1 MVGHVETPGQ
11 YDHVVQLWLRRPRH
25 GNALDPETLNR
36 LHDEFS
42 AAEARPEC
50 FAIVFRAEGLTFC
63 AGADVRAS
71 KEMIHDHVRLLAFF
85 AEGRRFMDRLVRSR
99 LISIAVV
106 QGLAAGGGLELVTAA
121 DIVIATEEALF
132 ADRHA
137 TFGFLP
143 AFGATSLL
151 PVRVGDSVARSMLLG
166 KRELN
171 ADAARRVG
179 LVHRDCSIEDVDAVI
194 EQEVDRL
201 NAIGADALA
210 DMKSLINALEP
221 VSFESETTAVRRF
234 SESGGYDP
242 SRFIAHAGRD
252 RQSVR

>member
-1 MVGHVETPGQ
+1 MVGVVEPTGQ
-11 YDHVVQLWLRRPRH
+11 HDHVMHMWLRRPRH

-36 LHDEFS
+36 LHNELS

-50 FAIVFRAEGLTFC
+50 LAIVVRGEGSTFC

-71 KEMIHDHVRLLAFF
+71 MELIHDHDRLLAYF
-85 AEGRRFMDRLVRSR
+85 AEGRRFMDRLVNSR

-106 QGLAAGGGLELVTAA
+106 QGLAAGGGLELVTAT
-121 DIVIATEEALF
+121 DIVIATEGALF

-151 PVRVGDSVARSMLLG
+151 PVRVGDSVAQSMLLG

-171 ADAARRVG
+171 ADAARRAG
-179 LVHRDCSIEDVDAVI
+179 LVHRDCSIKDVDAVI

-201 NAIGADALA
+201 KALGADTLA
-210 DMKSLINALEP
+210 EMKSLINALEP
-221 VSFESETTAVRRF
+221 VSFESETAAVRRF
-234 SESGGYDP
+234 SELGGYDP
-242 SRFIAHAGRD
+242 SQFIERAGRD

>member
-1 MVGHVETPGQ
+1 MIGLVETTGQ
-11 YDHVVQLWLRRPRH
+11 HDHVVHLWLRRPQQ

-50 FAIVFRAEGLTFC
+50 LAIVVRAEGSTFC

-71 KEMIHDHVRLLAFF
+71 IELIHDHARLLAFF
-85 AEGRRFMDRLVRSR
+85 AEGRRFMDRLVKSR

-106 QGLAAGGGLELVTAA
+106 QGLAAAGGLELVTAA
-121 DIVIATEEALF
+121 DIVIATEGALF

-179 LVHRDCSIEDVDAVI
+179 LVHRACSFEGVDSVI
-194 EQEVDRL
+194 KQEVDRL
-201 NAIGADALA
+201 KAIGAEALA
-210 DMKSLINALEP
+210 KMKSLINALEP
-221 VSFESETTAVRRF
+221 VSLESETAAVRRF

-242 SRFIAHAGRD
+242 SRFIERAGRD
-252 RQSVR
+252 QQSMR

>member
-1 MVGHVETPGQ
+1 MVGLVETTGQ
-11 YDHVVQLWLRRPRH
+11 HDHVVHLWLRRPRH

-36 LHDEFS
+36 LHDELS
-42 AAEARPEC
+42 AAEARPDC
-50 FAIVFRAEGLTFC
+50 LAIVVRAEGSTFC

-71 KEMIHDHVRLLAFF
+71 MELIQDHDRLLAFF
-85 AEGRRFMDRLVRSR
+85 ADGRRFMDRLVKSR

-106 QGLAAGGGLELVTAA
+106 QGLAAAGGLELVTAA
-121 DIVIATEEALF
+121 DIVIATEGALF

-166 KRELN
+166 KREL
-171 ADAARRVG
+171 DVDDARRVG
-179 LVHRDCSIEDVDAVI
+179 LVHRGCTFEDVDAVI

-201 NAIGADALA
+201 KAISADTLA
-210 DMKSLINALEP
+210 EMKSVINALEP
-221 VSFESETTAVRRF
+221 VRFESETAAVRRF
-234 SESGGYDP
+234 SELGGYDP
-242 SRFIAHAGRD
+242 SRFTEREGRD
-252 RQSVR
+252 RHSAH